1 MASCRGSPYTCPRHL
16 RALFLQNV
24 ICFFTMDYSKSTH
37 KMRTLLTRHI
47 PLGLL
52 WLLLSTVVFPTGI
65 DVSLIALL
73 FTLSAYPAWTAGFK
87 DLWQRSRWLWPPLL
101 IFIGI
106 GVFLSVMPAK
116 SGKGAYDILRCL
128 LLFYFM
134 APFLQKISEQDL
146 LRALRYFLIPAALLY
161 FTVVLWIQLEE
172 GTLFIRHSELATRLF
187 DSYHHFVS
195 SVALAS
201 LLFLCLCINTRPGW
215 PYAILVGALLFYCIF
230 FSNSRGNSL
239 ALALVA
245 LFLLT
250 YQWHSSKRALVLFLL
265 GFGVVLSGY
274 LYVFYWMPCPE
285 TDCNITV
292 FNRQHIYHE
301 TLRLIHE
308 RPWTGYG
315 LSLFKLISGVLEGGN
330 KVIMPHNLLLEALY
344 STGLLGTLALAAT
357 LVLWFRQS
365 AWKVKQL
372 LSANTLP
379 VQTQIGLALLM
390 YLAVRGLFDLKLVD
404 APAFGLLA
412 IAMAFMYARSPTH

>member
-1 MASCRGSPYTCPRHL
+1 
-16 RALFLQNV
+16 
-24 ICFFTMDYSKSTH
+24 MDYSKPTH
-37 KMRTLLTRHI
+37 KMHTLLTRHI
-47 PLGLL
+47 PMALL

-73 FTLSAYPAWTAGFK
+73 FTLSAYPAWTGGFK
-87 DLWQRSRWLWPPLL
+87 DLWQRSRWLWLPLL

-128 LLFYFM
+128 LLFYFI
-134 APFLQKISEQDL
+134 APFLQKVSDQEL
-146 LRALRYFLIPAALLY
+146 LRALNYFLIPAALLY
-161 FTVVLWIQLEE
+161 FSVVLWLQLHE

-215 PYAILVGALLFYCIF
+215 PYAILIGTLLFYCIF

-245 LFLLT
+245 LFLFT
-250 YQWHSSKRALVLFLL
+250 YQWRSCKQALTLSLL
-265 GFGVVLSGY
+265 GFGVVLSSY

-285 TDCNITV
+285 TNCNVTV

-315 LSLFKLISGVLEGGN
+315 FSVFKLISGVLEGGN
-330 KVIMPHNLLLEALY
+330 KVVMPHNLLLEALY

-357 LVLWFRQS
+357 LVPWFRQS
-365 AWKVKQL
+365 GWTAKRLW
-372 LSANTLP
+372 SASTLP
-379 VQTQIGLALLM
+379 VQTQIGLALLI